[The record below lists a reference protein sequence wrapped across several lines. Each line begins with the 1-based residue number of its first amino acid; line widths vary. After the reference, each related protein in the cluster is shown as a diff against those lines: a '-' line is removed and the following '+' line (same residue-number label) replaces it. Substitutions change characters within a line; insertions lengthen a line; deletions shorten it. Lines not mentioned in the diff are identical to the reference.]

1 MKLIISPRADYDHNA
16 CPRAVIMAV
25 PKFWFRNCHRM
36 GFFALIASLKHSV
49 KNFDSI
55 MLRQPSGSR
64 RRSLGGHYGHDPS
77 TSHVIMSH
85 NHSLIIRCEL
95 YA

>member
-36 GFFALIASLKHSV
+36 VFYALIASLKHSV
-49 KNFDSI
+49 KNFDSKF
-55 MLRQPSGSR
+55 
-64 RRSLGGHYGHDPS
+64 
-77 TSHVIMSH
+77 
-85 NHSLIIRCEL
+85 
-95 YA
+95 